1 MRELDSDFHG
11 DGDTRVRKVARLA
24 TLQRLR
30 DEALANDR
38 PRMLATITR
47 MIEAE
52 MNSLQGSRDRDRD
65 AEPQV

>member
-11 DGDTRVRKVARLA
+11 DDDTRARRVARLA